1 MWKMQAEQKFQLFN
15 NLLLS
20 ALIFL
25 SQLCNIT
32 YSSVAKLIFICSL
45 YELQQNIG
53 DSALRTEKSRAK
65 FSCFLSTSE
74 HKALLSL
81 QGLLC
86 L

>member
-25 SQLCNIT
+25 SQLCSII
-32 YSSVAKLIFICSL
+32 YSNVAKLIFICS
-45 YELQQNIG
+45 YELQENIG
-53 DSALRTEKSRAK
+53 DSALRREKSRAK
-65 FSCFLSTSE
+65 FSCFLSISE
-74 HKALLSL
+74 HKPLLSL